1 MERRISVNPALKPS
15 AQRVQDALR
24 ERGFDNRVVEF
35 SQSTRTS
42 ADAAAAVGCTVGQI
56 AKSLVFQGGASGRAI
71 LIIASGANRVN
82 EAAMVERIGE
92 PLRRPDAEFVRDQ
105 TGFAIGGVP
114 PLGHASSLTTY
125 IDADLLKYE
134 QIWAAAGHP
143 NAVFP
148 LTPAELLEMTGGQ
161 VLAIT

>member
-1 MERRISVNPALKPS
+1 MSQALKPS
-15 AQRVQDALR
+15 AQRVQDALHA
-24 ERGFDNRVVEF
+24 RGFGNQVIEF
-35 SQSTRTS
+35 TQSTRTS

-56 AKSLVFQGGASGRAI
+56 AKSLVFQGGVSGRAI
-71 LIIASGANRVN
+71 LVIASGVNRVN
-82 EAAMVERIGE
+82 ETAMIERIGE
-92 PLRRPDAEFVRDQ
+92 PLRRPDAEFVRSQ

-114 PLGHASSLTTY
+114 PLGHASPLATY
-125 IDADLLKYE
+125 IDADLLGYE

-161 VLAIT
+161 VLAVT